1 MNKSRIYFIGIGWFI
16 LSLFSSVLNDVIS
29 KYTGGRLHFFEV
41 AFFRFTFGA
50 LSLVPFILYYGA
62 HMLKTANPFVHVT
75 RGVTLFFAMTTWTYG
90 LTVVPMV
97 TTTLISLA
105 IPLFFLV
112 LALFFLKEKIMW
124 QRWVATT
131 VGFVGIAITLQPHSE
146 DFNPEVLILI
156 VAAISFA
163 SLDIINK
170 KFVVKESMI
179 SMLFYSAI
187 ITALLSVQPAVFY
200 WQTPTWHELGLL
212 AILGMSGNLILFF
225 ILKAFALVDA
235 TAVAP
240 YRYLELVMSAICGYC
255 IFGDI
260 PTSSALYGA
269 AIIIPATLFI
279 VYSENRAIKKSEA
292 VV

>member
-1 MNKSRIYFIGIGWFI
+1 MNKSKAYFNGIGWFI

-41 AFFRFTFGA
+41 AFFRFAFGA

-62 HMLKTANPFVHVT
+62 HMLKTANPFVHVI
-75 RGVTLFFAMTTWTYG
+75 RGVTLFFAMTAWTYG
-90 LTVVPMV
+90 LTVVPMT
-97 TTTLISLA
+97 TTTLVSLA
-105 IPLFFLV
+105 IPLFVLV
-112 LALFFLKEKIMW
+112 LALFFLKERIIW
-124 QRWVATT
+124 QRWVATI
-131 VGFVGIAITLQPHSE
+131 VGFAGIAITLQPHSE

-187 ITALLSVQPAVFY
+187 ITALLSIQPAAYY
-200 WQTPTWHELGLL
+200 WQTPTWNELGLF
-212 AILGMSGNLILFF
+212 AILGISGNMLLFF

-240 YRYLELVMSAICGYC
+240 YRYLELVMSAVCGYF

-260 PTSSALYGA
+260 PASSTLYGA

-279 VYSENRAIKKSEA
+279 VYSENKIMKKNE
-292 VV
+292 V